1 MSKFDSI
8 TEQEIENGVFPL
20 QEILDNSFYYPSSGF
35 DGGIIKD
42 CNTKR
47 RSLKIVSFIFCDYAT
62 GELAF
67 NDAQNTFLGYKILG
81 SRNVEKSELT
91 PNGWQPQFPPNFNLQ
106 TYQKYKD
113 DWKPFA
119 KWIIYERDENH
130 GEDHGPKRFS
140 LLYIGGEGV
149 ATYQALY
156 WSNNATAKALAIIQ
170 PGTGFGLNWT
180 DFTDRN
186 GSLAWVV
193 NNNPNGKPKIIYYGG
208 IGQGYDDFEWNDFEK
223 VKNISPY
230 YDRTGE
236 VGIWKKKK
244 PFHPARNPSHAFKI
258 ESFILDQKE
267 LENYAL
273 AFKEA
278 LPNWQNFL
286 GEPIYMNQDRLEQD
300 AEELIE
306 AISNASLSKCIIL
319 LKEYEAIPERLFR
332 VKEFS
337 SGTSES
343 LPIYTGI
350 RQISL
355 EGQGSILVEAFFGA
369 ELHLLDSAGRLLSI
383 YNYEYPPELGLEQM
397 YLIDCNSHYDS
408 YIKGRNPDPTFV
420 DIVGYAPENIIRN
433 FSFPSKKGKIYEVK
447 CSGMS
452 EAENII
458 IGTGNTIT
466 VSNLKNIGA
475 YQLLRKGDAE
485 DDDLL
490 GDFHSSWVCVDN
502 FHNVGLEWKNIRDFT
517 IQYNT
522 FPFLNKRDHWVIN
535 ADALSAE
542 DRCRIFAEGCQENVF
557 IEKYL
562 KEDPFSFQF
571 MPSEIRGNRF
581 WVKAFCLKEPVNFL
595 FVELPL
601 CIDRELSIELIRSA
615 DAYTHTVYPYL
626 SESMRKDVD
635 ILIVMKETGNLFH
648 LPEAKDVG
656 EEKFNDIR
664 EFVSNNRSR
673 IYEIL
678 ELFPNVL
685 DYAPEDILSPDAK

>member
-47 RSLKIVSFIFCDYAT
+47 RSLKIVSFIYCDYAT

-113 DWKPFA
+113 DWKSFA

-230 YDRTGE
+230 YDSTGE

-244 PFHPARNPSHAFKI
+244 PFHPARNPYPG
-258 ESFILDQKE
+258 
-267 LENYAL
+267 ENPAP
-273 AFKEA
+273 K
-278 LPNWQNFL
+278 
-286 GEPIYMNQDRLEQD
+286 
-300 AEELIE
+300 
-306 AISNASLSKCIIL
+306 
-319 LKEYEAIPERLFR
+319 
-332 VKEFS
+332 S
-337 SGTSES
+337 S
-343 LPIYTGI
+343 
-350 RQISL
+350 
-355 EGQGSILVEAFFGA
+355 
-369 ELHLLDSAGRLLSI
+369 
-383 YNYEYPPELGLEQM
+383 
-397 YLIDCNSHYDS
+397 
-408 YIKGRNPDPTFV
+408 
-420 DIVGYAPENIIRN
+420 
-433 FSFPSKKGKIYEVK
+433 
-447 CSGMS
+447 
-452 EAENII
+452 
-458 IGTGNTIT
+458 
-466 VSNLKNIGA
+466 
-475 YQLLRKGDAE
+475 
-485 DDDLL
+485 
-490 GDFHSSWVCVDN
+490 
-502 FHNVGLEWKNIRDFT
+502 
-517 IQYNT
+517 
-522 FPFLNKRDHWVIN
+522 
-535 ADALSAE
+535 
-542 DRCRIFAEGCQENVF
+542 
-557 IEKYL
+557 
-562 KEDPFSFQF
+562 
-571 MPSEIRGNRF
+571 
-581 WVKAFCLKEPVNFL
+581 FL
-595 FVELPL
+595 F
-601 CIDRELSIELIRSA
+601 
-615 DAYTHTVYPYL
+615 
-626 SESMRKDVD
+626 
-635 ILIVMKETGNLFH
+635 F
-648 LPEAKDVG
+648 
-656 EEKFNDIR
+656 EK
-664 EFVSNNRSR
+664 
-673 IYEIL
+673 
-678 ELFPNVL
+678 
-685 DYAPEDILSPDAK
+685 